1 MRTIPSIARL
11 AFPHEIRQLSDFI
24 ASHRSIVAVT
34 GAGCSTEAGL
44 PDYRS
49 PVVGAYAR
57 NHKPIT
63 WQEFV
68 ASEEKRRRFWLRSF
82 LGFAQ
87 HRVVKP
93 ALPHL
98 ALVRLEQARVLRRIV
113 TQNVDGLHAQAG
125 SRDVVELHGSLDS
138 CRCIACKQSHE
149 RLWFQGELQRSNP
162 WLDARLFD
170 VNRSAAV
177 LPPKGDGADIRPDGD
192 VDVAHTAQFHE
203 ALQRFVVPA
212 CGACGGA
219 MQPNFVFF
227 GGTVDAPVA
236 AAAEA
241 AVESADGVLVLGT
254 SASTLSCMRLLRKA
268 EQRGT
273 PMAIVS
279 AGESK
284 ADALR
289 NVHVRLFTRIG
300 FTLMAAVETALTATS
315 SSASAS
321 PPPQQS
327 KISEAQR

>member
-11 AFPHEIRQLSDFI
+11 AFPHEIRQLSEFI
-24 ASHRSIVAVT
+24 ASHRHVVAVT

-68 ASEEKRRRFWLRSF
+68 ASDEKRRRFWLRSF

-87 HRVVKP
+87 HRVVQP

-98 ALVRLEQARVLRRIV
+98 ALVRLEQARVLQRIV
-113 TQNVDGLHAQAG
+113 TQNVDGLHALAG
-125 SRDVVELHGSLDS
+125 SRDVLELHGSLAW
-138 CRCIACKQSHE
+138 CRCIACKVSRE
-149 RLWFQGELQRSNP
+149 RHWFQDEMQRANAWLNAELFS
-162 WLDARLFD
+162 
-170 VNRSAAV
+170 VNRDAAV
-177 LPPKGDGADIRPDGD
+177 LPPRRHMRPDGD
-192 VDVAHTAQFHE
+192 VDVAHTPQFE
-203 ALQRFVVPA
+203 AALQRFVVPP
-212 CGACGGA
+212 CSACGGH

-227 GGTVDAPVA
+227 GGTVDADVA

-241 AVESADGVLVLGT
+241 AVSAADAVLVLGT

-289 NVHVRLFTRIG
+289 NVRVRLFTRIG
-300 FTLMAAVETALTATS
+300 FTLMAAVEAAVGS
-315 SSASAS
+315 KQERSSA
-321 PPPQQS
+321 
-327 KISEAQR
+327 IS